1 MMLRRGILTAL
12 AATTAIALS
21 SCTTQT
27 AGSTPPIPEDS
38 QPTGDGH
45 GAITGAEEVAEP
57 PLHLVSIDAAG
68 AVGMLDL
75 LDDTTTELGTISAPS
90 AVATDGR
97 YLFSTT
103 PQGVDIVD
111 SGVWTW
117 DHVDHFHY
125 YRADPKLLGKVTGEG
140 AATVSTSNTS
150 TIGGTG
156 LFFPLT
162 GEAVLLDNEAL
173 SQGEIR
179 ELFRIETGQHSGLAV
194 PLGGGALVT
203 HAGDRGQATEVRFH
217 RADGTPVDGSSVE
230 CPDAQGT
237 ITTRVGV
244 VIGCATGALLAT
256 AGDGEVTFE
265 HLPYPEG
272 THTQPAVEFD
282 NRKGRPSVAARA
294 GDDGIWLLDTR
305 ARTWQLIPTT
315 EPLLRVSAADDAG
328 EHIVALDRSG
338 RVRVYDGSS
347 GDEVAATEPL
357 LARSLADPALLD
369 SIELTVDRQR
379 AYLNAPAEGV
389 VYEIAYADNARLAR
403 MLETPTTPTFFAE
416 TGR

>member
-1 MMLRRGILTAL
+1 MLRRGILTAL
-12 AATTAIALS
+12 AATATIALS
-21 SCTTQT
+21 SC
-27 AGSTPPIPEDS
+27 AARSADSTPPIPEADRS
-38 QPTGDGH
+38 TGAGH
-45 GAITGAEEVAEP
+45 GEIAGAEEVAEP

-75 LDDTTTELGTISAPS
+75 LEETATELGTISAPS
-90 AVATDGR
+90 AVASDGR
-97 YLFSTT
+97 YLFATT

-117 DHVDHFHY
+117 DHVDHLHY
-125 YRADPKLLGKVTGEG
+125 YRSAPKLLGNVTGEG
-140 AATVSTSNTS
+140 TATVSTSNTS

-162 GEAVLLDNEAL
+162 GDAVLLDNEAL

-179 ELFRIETGQHSGLAV
+179 ELFRIDAGPHPGLAV

-203 HAGDRGQATEVRFH
+203 HAGDRGQDTEVRFH
-217 RADGTPVDGSSVE
+217 HADGTLADGSSVE
-230 CPDAQGT
+230 CPDPQGT
-237 ITTRVGV
+237 ITTRIGV

-256 AGDGEVTFE
+256 TEDGEVTFE

-272 THTQPAVEFD
+272 THTPAVEFD
-282 NRKGRPSVAARA
+282 NRKGRPSVAALA
-294 GDDGIWLLDTR
+294 GDEGIWLLDTR
-305 ARTWQLIPTT
+305 ARTWQLIPTA
-315 EPLLRVSAADDAG
+315 EPLLRVSAADDAD

-357 LARSLADPALLD
+357 LPRTVADPALLD
-369 SIELTVDRQR
+369 NVELTVDRQR

-389 VYEIAYADNARLAR
+389 VYEIAYADTARLAR
-403 MLETPTTPTFFAE
+403 TLETPTTPTFFAE